1 MLVQAGEIL
10 LIPCIVLLAIEMGEG
25 SDSGSQKPNTFGT
38 TVSFDLEL
46 APAPKR
52 RIGRKLAE
60 EVDPSEHGADS
71 DDSESI
77 GCPGCGNNISDSD
90 WVDSLVGF
98 VSGAYDFEVG
108 NPIRARIVQT
118 LKNEAARMSV
128 PHPTEDWELAI
139 VSRLMKEIERI
150 VGAEINRYHS
160 EHNDSEQISSAQ
172 RQEIE
177 GLTEERV
184 RSDMALEIREQVAL
198 EIIPELEAQL
208 RQEIE
213 QRLWSEFEAEWK
225 QRSSTTS

>member
-1 MLVQAGEIL
+1 
-10 LIPCIVLLAIEMGEG
+10 
-25 SDSGSQKPNTFGT
+25 
-38 TVSFDLEL
+38 
-46 APAPKR
+46 
-52 RIGRKLAE
+52 
-60 EVDPSEHGADS
+60 
-71 DDSESI
+71 
-77 GCPGCGNNISDSD
+77 
-90 WVDSLVGF
+90 
-98 VSGAYDFEVG
+98 
-108 NPIRARIVQT
+108 
-118 LKNEAARMSV
+118 
-128 PHPTEDWELAI
+128 
-139 VSRLMKEIERI
+139 MKEIERI

-213 QRLWSEFEAEWK
+213 QRLWSEFESEWK

>member
-1 MLVQAGEIL
+1 MAQAGEIL
-10 LIPCIVLLAIEMGEG
+10 LIPYIVLLTIEMGEG

-52 RIGRKLAE
+52 RIGRKLAK
-60 EVDPSEHGADS
+60 DLDSSEHDS
-71 DDSESI
+71 DGDDSELI
-77 GCPGCGNNISDSD
+77 GCPGCGNNISDRD

-118 LKNEAARMSV
+118 LKNEASRMNV

-150 VGAEINRYHS
+150 VQAEINRYHS

-177 GLTEERV
+177 SLTEGRV
-184 RSDMALEIREQVAL
+184 RSEMALEIRQQVAL

-213 QRLWSEFEAEWK
+213 QRLWSEFENEWK

>member
-1 MLVQAGEIL
+1 VAQVGEIL
-10 LIPCIVLLAIEMGEG
+10 LIPYIVLLAIEMGEG

-60 EVDPSEHGADS
+60 ELDSSEHDS
-71 DDSESI
+71 SDSELI

-118 LKNEAARMSV
+118 LKNEASRMNV
-128 PHPTEDWELAI
+128 PHPTEDWELAV
-139 VSRLMKEIERI
+139 VSRLIKEIERI
-150 VGAEINRYHS
+150 VQAEINRYHS

-177 GLTEERV
+177 SLTEERV
-184 RSDMALEIREQVAL
+184 RLGMAIEIRQQVAL

-208 RQEIE
+208 RKEIE
-213 QRLWSEFEAEWK
+213 QRLWSEFETEWK
-225 QRSSTTS
+225 QRSSTTP

>member
-1 MLVQAGEIL
+1 MVKGGEIL
-10 LIPCIVLLAIEMGEG
+10 LIPPIVLLAIEMGEG
-25 SDSGSQKPNTFGT
+25 SASGGKKPNTFGT

-46 APAPKR
+46 APTPKR

-60 EVDPSEHGADS
+60 DVISSEHGGESADS
-71 DDSESI
+71 ELI

-98 VSGAYDFEVG
+98 VSGAQDFEVG

-118 LKNEAARMSV
+118 LKNEASRMNV

-150 VGAEINRYHS
+150 VQAEINRYHS

-177 GLTEERV
+177 SMTESRV
-184 RSDMALEIREQVAL
+184 RSGMALEMRQQVAL

-208 RQEIE
+208 RKEIE
-213 QRLWSEFEAEWK
+213 QRLWSEFESEWK
-225 QRSSTTS
+225 QRKSTTS